1 MQQVR
6 DHYETL
12 GIGRNATQQE
22 IKSAYRKLALQYHPD
37 RNGNNPESAEK
48 FRHINLAY
56 SALMKSQESTV
67 VGDRMRWILREDLRE
82 DLFGDFFG
90 VKKVNPPT
98 RDPVKRAKRPVKH
111 GKKYHET
118 QRMKERLEEMRPR
131 RKKT

>member
-1 MQQVR
+1 MR

-12 GIGRNATQQE
+12 GIGRDATQQE

-37 RNGNNPESAEK
+37 RNGNSQESAEK
-48 FRHINLAY
+48 FRQINLAY
-56 SALMKSQESTV
+56 SALMKSQEPTA
-67 VGDRMRWILREDLRE
+67 VGDRMWWILRADLRE

-98 RDPVKRAKRPVKH
+98 RDPGKPAKRPVKH
-111 GKKYHET
+111 GKKYYDT

-131 RKKT
+131 RKKE